1 MHLMTDT
8 FLCLYFSLQALLF
21 VMRTLSISSLI
32 GAAGF
37 VTKGNAV
44 AELTRK
50 VIAEK
55 ITIDRIIY
63 GFPHMTSDA
72 RRRSR
77 ALSRIANIVGLH
89 PADFLRAP
97 TRSEAEHVIHQ
108 LRSGSSQMASVC

>member
-55 ITIDRIIY
+55 ITGDRVIY
-63 GFPHMTSDA
+63 GFPPMTGDA
-72 RRRSR
+72 RRRSG
-77 ALSRIANIVGLH
+77 ALSRMQPSSGCTLLTFFARRRRKAEIV
-89 PADFLRAP
+89 R
-97 TRSEAEHVIHQ
+97 
-108 LRSGSSQMASVC
+108 